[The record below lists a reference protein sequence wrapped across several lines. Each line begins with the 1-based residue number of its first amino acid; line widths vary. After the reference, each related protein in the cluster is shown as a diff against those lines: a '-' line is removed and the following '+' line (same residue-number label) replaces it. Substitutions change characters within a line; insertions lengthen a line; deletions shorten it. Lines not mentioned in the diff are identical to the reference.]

1 MSFSVSRIGRNL
13 LRSSNQLKQVMH
25 SLAKGAA
32 DFINSR
38 VRLPQGQI
46 KRDGWGSR
54 YYIWPGEGGE
64 MKIENCK

>member
-32 DFINSR
+32 DFIKSR